1 MRPARLGNNTHPSHG
16 RHHNRALHRLRR
28 NPTQHKGENT
38 MSTSAEKFAEWA
50 QHRVS
55 PPPPPPPEPKRDPV
69 AQAFADAISADR
81 KSTRLNS
88 SHVAISYAVFCLH
101 KTKTS

>member
-1 MRPARLGNNTHPSHG
+1 
-16 RHHNRALHRLRR
+16 
-28 NPTQHKGENT
+28 

-69 AQAFADAISADR
+69 AQAFADAISANQPRTINDDFLEQITD
-81 KSTRLNS
+81 KLGDQ
-88 SHVAISYAVFCLH
+88 
-101 KTKTS
+101 K